1 MSGCG
6 APDDYD
12 ERRRTLSI
20 EIERPDASEVYV
32 EWLEGYESCVAS
44 MALLAGGGCASANHG
59 RNVKATKV
67 VYDPGSVTYG
77 S

>member
-6 APDDYD
+6 TPDDYD

-20 EIERPDASEVYV
+20 EIERLDASEVYV
-32 EWLEGYESCVAS
+32 EWLDGYESCVAT

-59 RNVKATKV
+59 RT
-67 VYDPGSVTYG
+67 
-77 S
+77 